1 MPSVDLIR
9 RRLSEHD
16 PTLAERRDPLA
27 FEAAV
32 ALILHETADTGPE
45 ILFIERA
52 LREGDP
58 WSGQMA
64 FPGGRRDRED
74 RDLER
79 TAARETREEV
89 GVVLGAPLGQ
99 LDEFEGRRGG
109 RPQPLIVAPYVYA
122 LEERPA
128 VVPNHE
134 VSSTVWVP
142 LRWILHPD
150 SAVQYSLEREEYGGT
165 FPAIHYERYTIWG
178 LTYRILSTFVEV
190 LGRSLP
196 DPGL

>member
-1 MPSVDLIR
+1 MPSVDLVR
-9 RRLSEHD
+9 KRLSEHD
-16 PTLAERRDPLA
+16 PSLAERRDPLA

-79 TAARETREEV
+79 TAARSR
-89 GVVLGAPLGQ
+89 
-99 LDEFEGRRGG
+99 
-109 RPQPLIVAPYVYA
+109 
-122 LEERPA
+122 
-128 VVPNHE
+128 
-134 VSSTVWVP
+134 
-142 LRWILHPD
+142 
-150 SAVQYSLEREEYGGT
+150 
-165 FPAIHYERYTIWG
+165 
-178 LTYRILSTFVEV
+178 
-190 LGRSLP
+190 
-196 DPGL
+196 